1 MKKRIIYIVSYFLL
15 ILTLFVSQKPLFML
29 YNDASG
35 KGALFSDFFRVMGNG
50 MSLDA
55 TTAGYLTALPFL
67 LVLVSIW
74 VKKFPL
80 RKLLLPYYIVA
91 ALLSAIVFV
100 VDMGLYPFWGFK
112 LDASIFLYLDSPKE
126 AMASVSLG
134 FILLRV
140 VTMLLL
146 TAFYAWLMCKVT
158 PRKLEATRKR
168 IGGTLGMLLLGG
180 ILFVIIRGG
189 VTESTSNVGQVYFSN
204 NQFLNHSAVNP
215 CFSLL
220 SSMGKS
226 KDFASE
232 FNFFDEEQR
241 AKLVEGLYPTSD
253 GDSLTSV
260 LRSNRP
266 NVLLILMEGF
276 GGAFIEPLGG
286 LPDVAPNLNRLSE
299 EGVFFTNCYA
309 NSFRTDRGTVCALSG
324 YLGLPTASV
333 MKIPTKSRTLPAIS
347 EELVKAGYN
356 TDFLYGGDIN
366 FTNMKSYLLSKGYQ
380 HLTADTDFSLAERSS
395 NVWGVNDD
403 ITSEWLLEQLKQRTE
418 EDAPWFTTYLTLSS
432 HEPFEVPYH
441 RLEEKIPNAFA
452 YTDEC
457 LGKLIDGLKQSPLWE
472 DLLVV
477 CIPDHGFC
485 YPQGTTD
492 RGGEFSH
499 IPMLW
504 LGGAVKEPMK
514 IDKIMNQTDM
524 AATLLAQLGL
534 DHSMFPFSRNVLGSD
549 YVYPFAFYSSGSVF
563 AFRDSTG
570 VTAYDIKAD
579 CISYEEPSA
588 SEERLK
594 KGKAILQ
601 TAYDDLGKR

>member
-1 MKKRIIYIVSYFLL
+1 MKKRIVYIISYFLTVL
-15 ILTLFVSQKPLFML
+15 LMFVCQKPLFML
-29 YNDASG
+29 YNDAMG
-35 KGALFSDFFRVMGNG
+35 KDASITDFAQVIWHAI
-50 MSLDA
+50 SLDA
-55 TTAGYLTALPFL
+55 TTAGYFTVLPLLTI
-67 LVLVSIW
+67 LVSIW
-74 VKKFPL
+74 VKRLSLK
-80 RKLLLPYYIVA
+80 KLLLPYYILVA
-91 ALLSAIVFV
+91 ILLAIVFV

-126 AMASVSLG
+126 AMASVSTG
-134 FILLRV
+134 FIALRV
-140 VTMLLL
+140 LAMLVYA
-146 TAFYAWLMCKVT
+146 AFMVWLMMKVT
-158 PRKLEATRKR
+158 PKTLDKVNKR

-180 ILFVIIRGG
+180 GLFVIIRGG
-189 VTESTSNVGQVYFSN
+189 VSESTSNVGQVYFSS

-215 CFSLL
+215 CFSLI

-232 FNFFDEEQR
+232 FNFFEEEKR
-241 AKLVEGLYPTSD
+241 AELFEGLYPTKRSD
-253 GDSLTSV
+253 KNVEV
-260 LRSNRP
+260 LNTKRP

-286 LPDVAPNLNRLSE
+286 LPEVSPNLNRLSE
-299 EGVFFTNCYA
+299 EGIFFTQCYA
-309 NSFRTDRGTVCALSG
+309 HSFRTDRGTVSALSG
-324 YLGLPTASV
+324 YLGLPTVSI
-333 MKIPTKSRTLPAIS
+333 MKVPAKSRTLPAIS
-347 EELVKAGYN
+347 EELVKAGYQ

-380 HLTADTDFSLAERSS
+380 RLTADTDFSLAEQNS

-403 ITSEWLLEQLKQRTE
+403 ITGDWLLEQLKQRE
-418 EDAPWFTTYLTLSS
+418 EGPWFTTWLTLSS

-441 RLEEKIPNAFA
+441 RLDEKIPNAFA

-457 LGKLIDGLKQSPLWE
+457 LGKLIDGLKQTDLWE
-472 DLLVV
+472 NLLIV

-504 LGGAVKEPMK
+504 LGGAIKEPMK

-524 AATLLAQLGL
+524 AATLLGQLGL
-534 DHSMFPFSRNVLGSD
+534 DYSMFPFSRNVLSD
-549 YVYPFAFYSSGSVF
+549 SYVYPFAFYSSGSVF
-563 AFRDSTG
+563 AFRDTTG
-570 VTAYDIKAD
+570 VSAYDIKAD

-588 SEERLK
+588 SEERLNR
-594 KGKAILQ
+594 GKAILQ
-601 TAYDDLGKR
+601 SAYDDLGKR

>member
-1 MKKRIIYIVSYFLL
+1 MKKRISYIFSYFLL
-15 ILTLFVSQKPLFML
+15 LLVLFVCQKPFFML
-29 YNDASG
+29 YNDAAE
-35 KGALFSDFFRVMGNG
+35 KGALFGDFFRVMENG
-50 MSLDA
+50 VSLDA

-67 LVLVSIW
+67 LVLISIW
-74 VKKFPL
+74 LKKFPL
-80 RKLLLPYYIVA
+80 RKLLIPYYILASLLVA
-91 ALLSAIVFV
+91 VVFV

-140 VTMLLL
+140 LAMLLL
-146 TAFYAWLMCKVT
+146 TAFYAWLMIKVT
-158 PRKLEATRKR
+158 PKKLEATGKK
-168 IGGTLGMLLLGG
+168 GLGTLGMLLLGG

-232 FNFFDEEQR
+232 FNFFEEDER
-241 AKLVEGLYPTSD
+241 AKWVEGLYPTSD
-253 GDSLTSV
+253 GDSITCV
-260 LRSNRP
+260 LNSKRP

-276 GGAFIEPLGG
+276 GGVFIEPLGG
-286 LPDVAPNLNRLSE
+286 LSEIAPNLNRLSE
-299 EGVFFTNCYA
+299 EGVFFTRCYA
-309 NSFRTDRGTVCALSG
+309 NSFRTDRGTVSALSG
-324 YLGLPTASV
+324 YLGLPTVSI

-347 EELVKAGYN
+347 EELVKAGYQ

-403 ITSEWLLEQLKQRTE
+403 ITSEWLLDQLKQRTGG
-418 EDAPWFTTYLTLSS
+418 PWFTTYLTLSS
-432 HEPFEVPYH
+432 HEPFDVPYN

-452 YTDEC
+452 YTDAC
-457 LGKLIDGLKQSPLWE
+457 LGKLIDGLKQSPLWK
-472 DLLVV
+472 DLLIV

-504 LGGAVKEPMK
+504 LGGAVKQPMEV
-514 IDKIMNQTDM
+514 DKIMNQTDM

-549 YVYPFAFYSSGSVF
+549 YVYPSAFYSSGSVF

-601 TAYDDLGKR
+601 TVYDDLGNR

>member
-134 FILLRV
+134 FIFLRV
-140 VTMLLL
+140 VAMLLL

-241 AKLVEGLYPTSD
+241 AKLVEGQGGKP
-253 GDSLTSV
+253 SLV
-260 LRSNRP
+260 LIRP
-266 NVLLILMEGF
+266 VYGESS
-276 GGAFIEPLGG
+276 A
-286 LPDVAPNLNRLSE
+286 
-299 EGVFFTNCYA
+299 VFC
-309 NSFRTDRGTVCALSG
+309 R
-324 YLGLPTASV
+324 
-333 MKIPTKSRTLPAIS
+333 KI
-347 EELVKAGYN
+347 
-356 TDFLYGGDIN
+356 
-366 FTNMKSYLLSKGYQ
+366 
-380 HLTADTDFSLAERSS
+380 
-395 NVWGVNDD
+395 
-403 ITSEWLLEQLKQRTE
+403 
-418 EDAPWFTTYLTLSS
+418 
-432 HEPFEVPYH
+432 
-441 RLEEKIPNAFA
+441 
-452 YTDEC
+452 
-457 LGKLIDGLKQSPLWE
+457 
-472 DLLVV
+472 
-477 CIPDHGFC
+477 
-485 YPQGTTD
+485 
-492 RGGEFSH
+492 
-499 IPMLW
+499 
-504 LGGAVKEPMK
+504 
-514 IDKIMNQTDM
+514 
-524 AATLLAQLGL
+524 
-534 DHSMFPFSRNVLGSD
+534 
-549 YVYPFAFYSSGSVF
+549 
-563 AFRDSTG
+563 
-570 VTAYDIKAD
+570 
-579 CISYEEPSA
+579 
-588 SEERLK
+588 
-594 KGKAILQ
+594 
-601 TAYDDLGKR
+601 